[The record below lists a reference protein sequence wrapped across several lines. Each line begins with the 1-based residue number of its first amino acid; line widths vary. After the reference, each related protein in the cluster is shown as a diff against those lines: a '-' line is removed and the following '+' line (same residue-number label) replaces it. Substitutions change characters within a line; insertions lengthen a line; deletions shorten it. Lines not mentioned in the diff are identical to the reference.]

1 MLLLLLVQ
9 SAGTFE
15 IERKGLHHKRAMH
28 TVSAHVHRFAQLRRY
43 RGAVATPSRHTSRPL
58 SPSVH
63 LFCFY
68 FPGFHCCR
76 VLLCFCSSPLLFL
89 HCVGAVIVSMCG
101 GHLNM
106 YRFFFGAGSW
116 FLLPT
121 NAMPSA
127 LVAMPAPLAAR
138 SNAVTLVLVYD
149 DWFSREGSTD
159 ELFAWESQFVART

>member
-1 MLLLLLVQ
+1 
-9 SAGTFE
+9 
-15 IERKGLHHKRAMH
+15 
-28 TVSAHVHRFAQLRRY
+28 
-43 RGAVATPSRHTSRPL
+43 
-58 SPSVH
+58 
-63 LFCFY
+63 
-68 FPGFHCCR
+68 
-76 VLLCFCSSPLLFL
+76 
-89 HCVGAVIVSMCG
+89 
-101 GHLNM
+101 M